1 MRAFIVIILNR
12 LIPARK
18 MFSEFLDGLSST
30 FYFSIGLWMFHSCFD
45 MQNPILFENLLELIL
60 LWILAVLS
68 GERCELCSMVGH
80 HLFWG
85 SISFWIACLR
95 TRFEFSIVAL
105 ENTPH
110 PVMNREA
117 SSSKRMI
124 CSCVCSNQSA
134 CQRLLVYLRS

>member
-1 MRAFIVIILNR
+1 M
-12 LIPARK
+12 
-18 MFSEFLDGLSST
+18 
-30 FYFSIGLWMFHSCFD
+30 
-45 MQNPILFENLLELIL
+45 
-60 LWILAVLS
+60 
-68 GERCELCSMVGH
+68 
-80 HLFWG
+80 
-85 SISFWIACLR
+85 R

-134 CQRLLVYLRS
+134 CPEAVGVPAFVAYPFASSLLMWFIVHELLCFEDPMDPVMAYMCALFIEDFL